1 MASNEIKYT
10 QSVWGYQEVKRKFWL
25 EGKNRVLSLYLRPP
39 DAHCPKCRSRN
50 VRAHRHRDRTL
61 VGLPNGKCQ
70 VRFVVP
76 VRKVVC
82 RDCRAVTY
90 ERVAFAAYKNARIT
104 RLLAKK
110 LLERAADVSMKS
122 LAEEYRISWRTVR
135 DAIEDGLRKRYRRRD
150 YSKVE
155 NIGVDELHVFR
166 NERPS
171 RRFITTVRDQD
182 SKAVLDVA
190 RGKGAAAL
198 KRFERKIA
206 PFKENIKT
214 VSMDMAS
221 SYTSWAAD
229 FLPNATIVIDRFH
242 VIKALNDRVD
252 KARRKVMAMVDEKTA
267 KQIKGNRFVFLKNR
281 ENLTPKEEKKLARAE
296 KIKECSTLM
305 EVHLFKER
313 MRSIYKNAK
322 TYADAA
328 PLFDEWTNDASAS
341 EVPELRSAAKTFKR
355 NRDGI
360 LAYWSSGGMNN
371 AATEGFNR
379 KTRGLLETA
388 YGFHDYKFLR
398 LRIFD
403 LGERKSIKD

>member
-1 MASNEIKYT
+1 MAFNELKYT

-39 DAHCPKCRSRN
+39 DAHCPKCKSRN

-61 VGLPNGKCQ
+61 IGLPNGKCQ
-70 VRFVVP
+70 VRFIVP

-110 LLERAADVSMKS
+110 LLERA
-122 LAEEYRISWRTVR
+122 EEYRISWRTVR

-150 YSKVE
+150 YSMVK

-221 SYTSWAAD
+221 SYTSWAA
-229 FLPNATIVIDRFH
+229 
-242 VIKALNDRVD
+242 
-252 KARRKVMAMVDEKTA
+252 E
-267 KQIKGNRFVFLKNR
+267 
-281 ENLTPKEEKKLARAE
+281 
-296 KIKECSTLM
+296 
-305 EVHLFKER
+305 
-313 MRSIYKNAK
+313 
-322 TYADAA
+322 
-328 PLFDEWTNDASAS
+328 
-341 EVPELRSAAKTFKR
+341 
-355 NRDGI
+355 
-360 LAYWSSGGMNN
+360 
-371 AATEGFNR
+371 
-379 KTRGLLETA
+379 
-388 YGFHDYKFLR
+388 
-398 LRIFD
+398 
-403 LGERKSIKD
+403 